1 MEYTKYFGIVLSI
14 AGSFLAFIYS
24 TLKKE
29 QLKQIIDDRLKSLDH
44 NDGQILISRVIDS
57 NKLIVEEIIKN
68 RKNLND
74 FSAAV
79 VKKFGELENH
89 KNGNFNSPVAVN
101 NDLLQEN
108 YGFFG
113 ENTNYVQ
120 IAGVLLGVWLICKA
134 LGG

>member
-44 NDGQILISRVIDS
+44 NDGQILVSQVIDS
-57 NKLIVEEIIKN
+57 NKLIVEEIVKN

-79 VKKFGELENH
+79 VKKFGELENN
-89 KNGNFNSPVAVN
+89 KNGNFNSPIPVN
-101 NDLLQEN
+101 NELLQES